1 MVAGMNDQVGKTDVT
16 RCRNCD
22 APLSGEYCSQCGQR
36 EGRGDLRFSDL
47 LGELVGD
54 FFAWDSRI
62 WRTLL
67 PLIFRPGFLTAEYMA
82 GRRARYVPPLR
93 LYLILSFAL
102 FLLLSVATPIEIS
115 GQDATVDG
123 PPGEQVGR
131 EEEPAES
138 VVRIGIGSADEEASM
153 PAADDTASDMSGRID
168 LADEDSPRW
177 LQNIDQ
183 RMEDNVSAVQDDPGE
198 YIAELVEYLPQM
210 MFLMLPLFAV
220 LLRICYLFSPYHYLQ
235 HLVFSLNYHSFV
247 FLLYLVSFALGKF
260 GTDVGGFLFL
270 VLLAYL
276 PVGLW
281 RAYGSGIAG
290 AIAKSLL
297 IYFSYGI
304 LLVVGFAAVSVL
316 VLVLM

>member
-1 MVAGMNDQVGKTDVT
+1 M
-16 RCRNCD
+16 
-22 APLSGEYCSQCGQR
+22 
-36 EGRGDLRFSDL
+36 
-47 LGELVGD
+47 GD
-54 FFAWDSRI
+54 FCAWDSRI

-102 FLLLSVATPIEIS
+102 FLLLSGATPIEIS